1 MPTKLALATPQIW
14 EFFEKGGG
22 VYKLTDIRELLEQN
36 RSEWN
41 LPYGMTSN
49 KFLNWL
55 IEEGKLIKIK
65 LTSEHYDPIIRYSW
79 GEPTQYKLAL
89 SLRPKSYLSHASA
102 VYLHGLSDY
111 IPKIIYLNK
120 EQSPKPPSPI
130 PPSQESIKKTFSN
143 RQRESKYQFN
153 YKQTKIVILSG
164 KNTGQLEV
172 ANLKGFQ
179 GEDLRVTRIPRTL
192 IDITVRPAYS
202 GGVFQVIEA
211 FKGAKD
217 KVSINTMIAVLKQ
230 LNYAYPYHQ
239 AIGFYMERAGF
250 PVSQLT
256 KLKELGLK
264 YDFYLDYFIPESQKQ
279 YDKDWKLFYPKG
291 I

>member
-1 MPTKLALATPQIW
+1 MATKLSLAIPKIR
-14 EFFEKGGG
+14 EFFEKDSG
-22 VYKLTDIRELLEQN
+22 VYKLTDIRDLLEQN
-36 RSEWN
+36 RSDWG
-41 LPYGMTSN
+41 LPYAMTSN
-49 KFLNWL
+49 KFLNSL
-55 IEEGKLIKIK
+55 MEEGKLIKIK
-65 LTSEHYDPIIRYSW
+65 LTSENYDPIIRYSW
-79 GEPTQYKLAL
+79 EEPSQYNLAL

-102 VYLHGLSDY
+102 VYLHGLSEY

-172 ANLKGFQ
+172 ANLKGSQ

-202 GGVFQVIEA
+202 GGVFQVLEA

-217 KVSINTMIAVLKQ
+217 KVSINTIMAVLKQ
-230 LNYAYPYHQ
+230 LDYAYPYHQ
-239 AIGFYMERAGF
+239 AIGFYMARAGF
-250 PVSQLT
+250 PKAQVD
-256 KLKELGLK
+256 KLKQLGLN